1 MAKEKKQRDSYK
13 IILYNETT
21 LHETTSFRVNM
32 LNMVAYAGALIIVIA
47 LLTAIL
53 FIYTPLNSFLPKQDD
68 EDMKWALTTN
78 AKRMDSISTVLLQR
92 QEYFSKIRN
101 IMNGRSFDEYDE
113 NEDTTTIER
122 QHADFT
128 KSKHDSI
135 VRILIEEETQQT
147 LALINSSGK
156 EKYKRRNFFMPVHGT
171 LTSKFNPEIK
181 HWGIDIAAKED
192 EPILAT
198 LSGTVILATW
208 TIETGNTI
216 QIQHDDNLIS
226 VYKHNSVLLKNA
238 GDKVQAGDP
247 IAIIGNSGE
256 FTSGTHL
263 HFEIWHDGVP
273 VNPEDY
279 LIFPQ

>member
-1 MAKEKKQRDSYK
+1 
-13 IILYNETT
+13 
-21 LHETTSFRVNM
+21 
-32 LNMVAYAGALIIVIA
+32 
-47 LLTAIL
+47 
-53 FIYTPLNSFLPKQDD
+53 
-68 EDMKWALTTN
+68 
-78 AKRMDSISTVLLQR
+78 
-92 QEYFSKIRN
+92 
-101 IMNGRSFDEYDE
+101 
-113 NEDTTTIER
+113 
-122 QHADFT
+122 
-128 KSKHDSI
+128 
-135 VRILIEEETQQT
+135 
-147 LALINSSGK
+147 
-156 EKYKRRNFFMPVHGT
+156 MPVHGT

>member
-1 MAKEKKQRDSYK
+1 MAKEKKQRDNYK

-32 LNMVAYAGALIIVIA
+32 LNIVAYAGVLIIVIA
-47 LLTAIL
+47 LLTALL
-53 FIYTPLNSFLPKQDD
+53 FVYTPLNSLLPRKDD
-68 EDMKWALTTN
+68 EKMKWALTDN
-78 AKRMDSISTVLLQR
+78 AMRMDSISRVLTQR
-92 QEYFSKIRN
+92 EEYFAKIKN
-101 IMNGRSFDEYDE
+101 IMDGRNFEEYDVK
-113 NEDTTTIER
+113 EDTTTIER

-135 VRILIEEETQQT
+135 VRTLIEEETQQT
-147 LALINSSGK
+147 LALINASGK
-156 EKYKRRNFFMPVHGT
+156 EKYKKHNFFMPVHGA
-171 LTSKFNPEIK
+171 LTSKFNPEKK
-181 HWGIDIAAKED
+181 HLGIDIAGKED

-208 TIETGNTI
+208 TIETGNII

-226 VYKHNSVLLKNA
+226 IYKHNSVLLKKV

-279 LIFPQ
+279 IIFPQ

>member
-1 MAKEKKQRDSYK
+1 MAKEKKQRDTYK

-32 LNMVAYAGALIIVIA
+32 LNIVAYAGILVIVIA
-47 LLTAIL
+47 LLTALL
-53 FIYTPLNSFLPKQDD
+53 FIYTPLNSFLPKKED
-68 EDMKWALTTN
+68 EQMKWALTEN
-78 AKRMDSISTVLLQR
+78 ATRMDSINRVLSQR
-92 QEYFSKIRN
+92 EEYFAKIRN
-101 IMNGRSFDEYDE
+101 IMDGRNFDEYDE
-113 NEDTTTIER
+113 KEDTTTIER

-128 KSKHDSI
+128 KTKHDSI
-135 VRILIEEETQQT
+135 VRTLIEEETQQT
-147 LALINSSGK
+147 LALINATGK
-156 EKYKRRNFFMPVHGT
+156 DKYKKHNFFMPVHGT
-171 LTSKFNPEIK
+171 MTSKFNPEKK
-181 HWGIDIAAKED
+181 HLGIDIAAKED

-198 LSGTVILATW
+198 LAGTVILATW
-208 TIETGNTI
+208 TIETGNII

-226 VYKHNSVLLKNA
+226 IYKHNSVLLKKV

-263 HFEIWHDGVP
+263 HFEIWHDGIP

-279 LIFPQ
+279 IIFPQ